1 MKPHRPTRRKQS
13 ESGVAL
19 LIAIF
24 AVMLVSAVAV
34 TLIVASGSESSL
46 AGNYRSSTSAYY
58 AGFAGLEEGRGRVVP
73 GNPNPINVLA
83 GLATPYLP
91 VGTFW
96 YIVNP
101 APGENAATI
110 LATYPDTERGRE
122 FPALPAPVILPPI
135 NSVSTVGG
143 VPGPLYKWVRINAP
157 TEQSLNINVNGGGMD
172 TTTPLFYDA
181 GLTPP
186 SLIVPPTL
194 APGVPNPPPSSRQA
208 LEVTAL
214 AVLPDGSRKTTQY
227 VIAPVTLN
235 LNFPSALTLAGNVG
249 NFNGASSNQYF
260 MNGIDGS
267 GNPPGVPGCVPSQ
280 PPVPAIGVSPG
291 VDPSHDPQT
300 NEQYVE
306 TNLPRPDH
314 YIGQGGVGAATVSSV
329 SLTGNLQTPATLANL
344 LQTIKDNADAVVAPS
359 RPGDYYNFGGPGW
372 PTDMSESNPKVV
384 FVDGNFDTGPN
395 TGYGILVVTGNFL
408 YHGNSGWKGIV
419 LVIGDGTTTFDGLG
433 GGNGEFD
440 GAIYVA
446 TIRDASGNLLPSLGT
461 VNFDIAGGGG
471 NGIYY
476 NSCWINR
483 VQQPP
488 SYLVLSFREI
498 SQ

>member
-1 MKPHRPTRRKQS
+1 MKTPRHSRRKQS

-34 TLIVASGSESSL
+34 TLIVASGTESSL

-58 AGFAGLEEGRGRVVP
+58 AGFAGLEEGRGRVAP
-73 GNPNPINVLA
+73 SNPNFLNVLQ

-91 VGTFW
+91 VGTFR

-101 APGENAATI
+101 APGENGATI
-110 LATYPDTERGRE
+110 LATYPDAERARE
-122 FPALPAPVILPPI
+122 FPALLAPVILPPV
-135 NSVSTVGG
+135 NSVWTGAAN
-143 VPGPLYKWVRINAP
+143 PGPLYKWVRINAA
-157 TEQSLNINVNGGGMD
+157 TEQSLNIDVNGGGMD
-172 TTTPLFYDA
+172 NATPLFYDS

-214 AVLPDGSRKTTQY
+214 AALPDGSQKTTQY
-227 VIAPVTLN
+227 VIAPLILS

-249 NFNGASSNQYF
+249 TFNGANSNQYF

-267 GNPPGVPGCVPSQ
+267 GNPPGVPGCVPNQ
-280 PPVPAIGVSPG
+280 PAVPAIGVSSG
-291 VDPSHDPQT
+291 VDPNHDPQT

-314 YIGQGGVGAATVSSV
+314 YIGDGGIGASTVTSV
-329 SLTGNLQTPATLANL
+329 SLTGNLQTPQSLANL
-344 LQTIKDNADAVVAPS
+344 LQTIEDNADAVVAPS
-359 RPGDYYNFGGPGW
+359 SPGAYYNFGDAGW

-384 FVDGNFDTGPN
+384 YVDGDFDLGPN
-395 TGYGILVVTGNFL
+395 TGYGILVVTGDFL
-408 YHGNSGWKGIV
+408 YHGNSGWKGII

-446 TIRDASGNLLPSLGT
+446 TIRDAAGNLLPSLGT

-488 SYLVLSFREI
+488 KYLVLSFREI
-498 SQ
+498 AQ